1 MKVYMWDK
9 FNKKDIIYCIIILI
23 LGLSLIFTINKCSNI
38 KYKYDSN
45 ITALTDSLVSSK
57 TKSNKLIVSKK
68 TSVGN
73 SIKDIKQIDTSLY
86 NSVKDSKVKNVT
98 SATKFN
104 GTANFGKKDTSYVI
118 ISKNEEIKK
127 DFDFSNKWRQL
138 SGNIYLIKDTLGLK
152 IYKDKVNFEYTI
164 IQDKNNNVYITS
176 ENPYVKYNQ
185 VGSFKIIP
193 NKQKHWNI
201 GPTIGYG
208 YNFGTN
214 KFAPY
219 IGISLTYGIINF

>member
-1 MKVYMWDK
+1 MNT
-9 FNKKDIIYCIIILI
+9 NKKDIIYCIIILL
-23 LGLSLIFTINKCSNI
+23 LGFSLIFTINKCSNI

-45 ITALTDSLVSSK
+45 IAALTDSLASSR
-57 TKSNKLIVSKK
+57 TKSNKLIVNKK
-68 TSVGN
+68 AFVGS
-73 SIKDIKQIDTSLY
+73 SIKDVKKSDPELY

-104 GTANFGKKDTSYVI
+104 GTADFGQKDTSYVI
-118 ISKNEEIKK
+118 VSRNESIQK

-152 IYKDKVNFEYTI
+152 IYKDKVNFDYTI
-164 IQDKNNNVYITS
+164 IQDKQNNVYITS
-176 ENPYVKYNQ
+176 NNPYVKYNQ
-185 VGSFKIIP
+185 VGSFKITP
-193 NKQKHWNI
+193 KKQKHWNI
-201 GPTIGYG
+201 GPTVGYG
-208 YNFGTN
+208 YSFGNN